1 MFCMDR
7 RGLRACPIPHLH
19 IERCSSIHKTGTV
32 PSGFFTALP
41 VWKAAQVVTKITA
54 WSIVPISWSAAMAA
68 RHVCLFAV
76 LAVVT
81 YILVACPYI
90 LGTTVHGLQIK
101 LVCWCLCFD
110 QHIFQ
115 SSMGGRR
122 NLFLNND
129 MAEGPR
135 DMNPLI
141 CLQGSLRMAR
151 ARS

>member
-41 VWKAAQVVTKITA
+41 VWKAAQVVTKINA

-90 LGTTVHGLQIK
+90 LGTTVHGLQIE

-110 QHIFQ
+110 QRPERLLAANTFSKARWVGVAIC
-115 SSMGGRR
+115 S
-122 NLFLNND
+122 LTTTWL
-129 MAEGPR
+129 R
-135 DMNPLI
+135 DPET
-141 CLQGSLRMAR
+141 
-151 ARS
+151 